1 MENLINSRERDF
13 AVGSSLS
20 ILEST
25 KETLD
30 KAGIEKMVYEDF
42 YEDFETLVQS
52 ITKPSKDGR
61 TLNIEQLLF
70 AFQQPEGEL
79 LVHITII
86 LLIWFPQYRIRSLYI
101 FVSWRCVAMAYS
113 FSYSKNHLSPLK
125 FVSTEIR
132 TRDSW
137 YILTQRS
144 PWMLIHFVQ
153 MLFKPWGRK
162 LVRCLSFYA
171 Q

>member
-86 LLIWFPQYRIRSLYI
+86 LLI
-101 FVSWRCVAMAYS
+101 
-113 FSYSKNHLSPLK
+113 
-125 FVSTEIR
+125 
-132 TRDSW
+132 
-137 YILTQRS
+137 
-144 PWMLIHFVQ
+144 
-153 MLFKPWGRK
+153 
-162 LVRCLSFYA
+162 
-171 Q
+171 

>member
-1 MENLINSRERDF
+1 VENLINSRERDF

-52 ITKPSKDGR
+52 ITKPDKDGR
-61 TLNIEQLLF
+61 TLNTEQLLF

-79 LVHITII
+79 LGHIIII
-86 LLIWFPQYRIRSLYI
+86 LLI
-101 FVSWRCVAMAYS
+101 
-113 FSYSKNHLSPLK
+113 
-125 FVSTEIR
+125 
-132 TRDSW
+132 
-137 YILTQRS
+137 
-144 PWMLIHFVQ
+144 
-153 MLFKPWGRK
+153 
-162 LVRCLSFYA
+162 
-171 Q
+171 

>member
-52 ITKPSKDGR
+52 ITKPGKDGR
-61 TLNIEQLLF
+61 TLNTEQLLF

-79 LVHITII
+79 LGCFTVI
-86 LLIWFPQYRIRSLYI
+86 LL
-101 FVSWRCVAMAYS
+101 
-113 FSYSKNHLSPLK
+113 
-125 FVSTEIR
+125 T
-132 TRDSW
+132 
-137 YILTQRS
+137 
-144 PWMLIHFVQ
+144 
-153 MLFKPWGRK
+153 
-162 LVRCLSFYA
+162 
-171 Q
+171 